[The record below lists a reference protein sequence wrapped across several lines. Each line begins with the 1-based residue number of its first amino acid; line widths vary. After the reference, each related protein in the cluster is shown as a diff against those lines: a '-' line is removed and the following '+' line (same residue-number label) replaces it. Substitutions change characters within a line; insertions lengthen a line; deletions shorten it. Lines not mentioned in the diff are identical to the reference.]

1 MRNITLNEGC
11 PRAIITSLVL
21 LISGLLLIQLTAC
34 GGPGDPGSSDPLRF
48 YVGSGGNL
56 EYSIFLCEL
65 DPVAGAFSVV
75 DSFAGATGSG
85 YLDLSPD
92 GKTLYA
98 TSNASI
104 EGDEG
109 HNSVTSF
116 SVNPEDHSLA
126 MLNRES
132 SQGRGNCHVQVSPK
146 GDFLFAAN
154 YSSGH
159 VAAFPLEDDGR
170 MGSASSVVI
179 GEGSGPVESR
189 QKSPHAHQVMMDP
202 EGKFLLVP
210 DLGTDKI
217 MNYILDAKSG
227 ELVPNPMQP
236 WLSLEP
242 GSGPRHLVFHPS
254 GEFVFILSELNST
267 VTACSFNK
275 TTGKLSIIN
284 SASIVED
291 DFTGARQAAAIRIHP
306 NGKYLYASNRSDMSS
321 VATMGIGNKG
331 DISRLQVVQNVPY
344 WPRDF
349 NISPDG
355 KFLLVAG
362 AKANEIELF
371 RINEESGKFETAQ
384 SKVSVPVPICILFPE

>member
-1 MRNITLNEGC
+1 MKRVK
-11 PRAIITSLVL
+11 RSLFV
-21 LISGLLLIQLTAC
+21 LISGLLLFMMTAC
-34 GGPGDPGSSDPLRF
+34 GGSGDTGSSDPLRF

-65 DPVAGAFSVV
+65 DPVAEAFSVV

-109 HNSVTSF
+109 LNSVTSF

-210 DLGTDKI
+210 DLGTDKV
-217 MNYILDAKSG
+217 MNYILDRETG
-227 ELVPNPMQP
+227 DLTPNPAQP
-236 WLSLEP
+236 WLAMKP
-242 GSGPRHLVFHPS
+242 GSGPRHLAFHPN
-254 GEFVFILSELNST
+254 GEFVFILGELNST
-267 VTACSFNK
+267 VTACRFDNS
-275 TTGKLSIIN
+275 TGTLSILN
-284 SASIVED
+284 SECIVND
-291 DFTGARQAAAIRIHP
+291 DFTGAKQAAAIRIHP
-306 NGKYLYASNRSDMSS
+306 NGKYLYASNRDDVSS
-321 VATMGIGNKG
+321 VAVLGIGTDG

-362 AKANEIELF
+362 ARANEIELF
-371 RINEESGKFETAQ
+371 RINEESGKFESAQ
-384 SKVSVPVPICILFPE
+384 SKVYVPVPICILFLE